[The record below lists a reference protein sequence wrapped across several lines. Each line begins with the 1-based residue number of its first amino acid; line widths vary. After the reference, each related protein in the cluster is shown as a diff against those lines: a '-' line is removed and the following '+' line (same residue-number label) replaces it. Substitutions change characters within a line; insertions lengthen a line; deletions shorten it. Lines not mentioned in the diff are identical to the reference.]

1 MLAAP
6 RRLAAVFALC
16 LAFPAVAHAQ
26 GGAGDNQYQDP
37 FGASGGSGSGSN
49 SGSSQTKTPPRLR
62 STPPAASPTSS
73 TTQPSTTVPPA
84 TSQEAGGGGGLELA
98 ATGADPAILAALG
111 AGLVLTGAGLRLR
124 LRVD

>member
-6 RRLAAVFALC
+6 RRLAAVIALS

-26 GGAGDNQYQDP
+26 GGAGDDQYQDP
-37 FGASGGSGSGSN
+37 FGASGGSGSN
-49 SGSSQTKTPPRLR
+49 SGSSKTKKPPPLR
-62 STPPAASPTSS
+62 STPPAAAPTSS
-73 TTQPSTTVPPA
+73 TSQPSTTVPPA

-98 ATGADPAILAALG
+98 ATGGDPAILAALG
-111 AGLVLTGAGLRLR
+111 AGLVLTGVGLRLR

>member
-6 RRLAAVFALC
+6 RRLAAVIALS
-16 LAFPAVAHAQ
+16 LAFPAAALAQ
-26 GGAGDNQYQDP
+26 GGAGDQQYLDP
-37 FGASGGSGSGSN
+37 FGASGGSGSSGGGSK
-49 SGSSQTKTPPRLR
+49 TKTPPRLR
-62 STPPAASPTSS
+62 STPPAAAPTSS
-73 TTQPSTTVPPA
+73 TPQPSTTVPPA

>member
-6 RRLAAVFALC
+6 RRLAAVFALS
-16 LAFPAVAHAQ
+16 LAFPAAAHAQ

-37 FGASGGSGSGSN
+37 FGSSGGS
-49 SGSSQTKTPPRLR
+49 SGSSKSKAKKNPPRLR
-62 STPPAASPTSS
+62 STPPAAAPTSV

-98 ATGADPAILAALG
+98 RTGGDPAILAALG

-124 LRVD
+124 VRVD